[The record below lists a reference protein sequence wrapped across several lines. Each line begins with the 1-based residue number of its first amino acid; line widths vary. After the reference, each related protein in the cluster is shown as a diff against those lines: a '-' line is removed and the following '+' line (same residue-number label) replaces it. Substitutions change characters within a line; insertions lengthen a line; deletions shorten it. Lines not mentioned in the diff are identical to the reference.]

1 MEIKTIGVIGA
12 GTMGRGIAQIFA
24 ENKFQVLIYDVNPQA
39 CIEAIN
45 TIKKLLDRAIEKKAK
60 TPIEAEETL
69 KRIKICNEIREVAE
83 NSDLIIEAVY
93 EDINVK
99 KEVFREI
106 DKYAKPNAIIASNT
120 SSLSIT
126 EIANTTKNPARI
138 LGIHF
143 FNPPQIM
150 KLVEIVKGEKTSNET
165 IEKAKKIIEG
175 IGKIPVEVIDSPG
188 FIVNRL
194 LIPFINEAIELVAQG
209 IATPHN
215 IDTACKL
222 GLNHPMG
229 PLELADFIGLDI
241 VLAIMETLHNETRD
255 PKYRP
260 SPLLKRMVRAG
271 LLGRKTGKGFYD
283 YGEKK

>member
-1 MEIKTIGVIGA
+1 MEIKTVGVIGA
-12 GTMGRGIAQIFA
+12 GTMGRGIAHVFA
-24 ENKFQVLIYDVNPQA
+24 ENGFQVLIYDVNPQA
-39 CIEAIN
+39 CINAIN
-45 TIKKLLDRAIEKKAK
+45 TIKKLLERAIEKKAK
-60 TPIEAEETL
+60 TPIEVEETL
-69 KRIKICNEIREVAE
+69 KRIKISESLKEVAE

-99 KEVFREI
+99 KEVFREL
-106 DKYAKPNAIIASNT
+106 DKYAKPNTILASNT

-126 EIANTTKNPARI
+126 EIGNTTRNPNRVI
-138 LGIHF
+138 GLHF

-150 KLVEIVKGEKTSNET
+150 KLVEVVKGEKTSRE
-165 IEKAKKIIEG
+165 IIDEAKKIIEK
-175 IGKIPVEVIDSPG
+175 IGKVPVEVIDSPG

-194 LIPFINEAIELVAQG
+194 LIPFINEAIELISQG
-209 IATPHN
+209 IATPTS

-241 VLAIMETLHNETRD
+241 VLAIMETLYNETKD

-260 SPLLKRMVRAG
+260 SPLLKRMVKAG
-271 LLGRKTGKGFYD
+271 ILGRKTGRGFYN
-283 YGEKK
+283 YGEKR

>member
-1 MEIKTIGVIGA
+1 MENKTIGVIGT
-12 GTMGRGIAQIFA
+12 GTMGRGIAHVFA
-24 ENKFQVLIYDVNPQA
+24 ENGFQVLIYDVNPQA
-39 CIEAIN
+39 CIDAIN
-45 TIKKLLDRAIEKKAK
+45 TIKRLLDRAVEKKAK
-60 TPIEAEETL
+60 TPIEAEEIL

-83 NSDLIIEAVY
+83 NSDLIIEAIY

-126 EIANTTKNPARI
+126 EIANTTKNPTRI

-150 KLVEIVKGEKTSNET
+150 KLVEIVRGEKTSNEI
-165 IEKAKKIIEG
+165 IEKTKKIIES
-175 IGKIPVEVIDSPG
+175 IGKVPVEVIDSPG

-209 IATPHN
+209 IATPNN

-241 VLAIMETLHNETRD
+241 VLAIMETLYNETKD

-271 LLGRKTGKGFYD
+271 NLGRKTGKGFYD

>member
-1 MEIKTIGVIGA
+1 MWKGKIAVIGA
-12 GTMGRGIAQIFA
+12 GTMGRGITQVFA
-24 ENKFQVLIYDVNPQA
+24 ENGYQTSIYDVNPEK

-45 TIKKLLDRAIEKKAK
+45 TIKKLLERAVEKKAK

-69 KRIKICNEIREVAE
+69 KRIRICETLKEAVEDAE
-83 NSDLIIEAVY
+83 LIIEAVY

-126 EIANTTKNPARI
+126 EIANATNNPHRI
-138 LGIHF
+138 LGLHF

-150 KLVEIVKGEKTSNET
+150 KLVEVVRGEKTSNET
-165 IEKAKKIIEG
+165 MEKAKKIIEE
-175 IGKIPVEVIDSPG
+175 IGKIPVEVIDTPG

-194 LIPFINEAIELVAQG
+194 IIPFINEAIELVSQG
-209 IATPHN
+209 IATPNN
-215 IDTACKL
+215 IDLACKL

-241 VLAIMETLHNETRD
+241 VLAIMETLYNETKD

-260 SPLLKRMVRAG
+260 SQLLKRMVRAG
-271 LLGRKTGKGFYD
+271 LLGRKTGRGFYN
-283 YGEKK
+283 YR